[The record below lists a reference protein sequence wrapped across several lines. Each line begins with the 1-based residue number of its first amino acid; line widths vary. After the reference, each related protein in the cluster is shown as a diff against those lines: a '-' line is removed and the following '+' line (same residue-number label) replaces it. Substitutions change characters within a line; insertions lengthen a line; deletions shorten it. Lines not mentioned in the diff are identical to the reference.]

1 LAGKRE
7 HDGEDSKDKGQDK
20 EKCCGGNGS
29 MMTMGGMFGVVRM
42 TLSVTITMRW

>member
-7 HDGEDSKDKGQDK
+7 HDSEDGEDKGQDE

-29 MMTMGGMFGVVRM
+29 MMTMGGTFGAVRM
-42 TLSVTITMRW
+42 TLSVTITMRR